1 MTGLGWTVFIPELFL
16 LGAALLI
23 FLLDSLGI
31 RRLELFGGI
40 ATAGIVVALAGVLAD
55 LGFAPVAALS
65 TVPVGVVDAPW
76 SALGGSL
83 ASVTSFGLV
92 FQAIFLTSA
101 LLVSLASMSHPSDQ
115 KGAAI
120 FFGLL
125 LFATLGMTL
134 AALSADLIFLLLSIE
149 ITGISTY
156 LLVGYTRRDPRGLEA
171 AMKMY
176 IIGALSAALSFFGAS
191 LLYAGYGTTSLASL
205 GTAMLCVGRPPLAG
219 ATSIA
224 LLGYGFLI
232 VGIGFKVTAVPFHAW
247 AVDVY
252 DGAPS
257 DVSAFLA
264 GGTKKVGLLA
274 YFLVFLVPILMSGRP
289 VPVLQCPSNLACYV
303 AYPSFGVPLQVIFG
317 VLAVV
322 TMTVGNVLALQQTEM
337 KRMLAYS
344 SISQAGYMLIGL
356 AVATSPA
363 IAGALLQI
371 FAHIFMKAGAFLVVA
386 AVLGLGVGGRIE
398 DWKGV
403 GLRYPLLGVSFATML
418 LSLAGIPL
426 TVGFVSKFVLFSAA
440 VEAQGWFVWLAVA
453 GLLNSAL
460 SVFYYARVLRV
471 MYMEKPD
478 PSTTSIPSGAVVGGS
493 EPPALPAGGI
503 GYGRALAIGIA
514 TVAIF
519 AFGVY
524 PQPVLSTFQMAANHL
539 IQIL

>member
-1 MTGLGWTVFIPELFL
+1 
-16 LGAALLI
+16 
-23 FLLDSLGI
+23 
-31 RRLELFGGI
+31 
-40 ATAGIVVALAGVLAD
+40 
-55 LGFAPVAALS
+55 
-65 TVPVGVVDAPW
+65 
-76 SALGGSL
+76 
-83 ASVTSFGLV
+83 VTSFGLV

-205 GTAMLCVGRPPLAG
+205 GTAMLFVGRPPLVG

-274 YFLVFLVPILMSGRP
+274 YFLVFLVPILLSGRPGP
-289 VPVLQCPSNLACYV
+289 VPVLLCPSNVACYV

-386 AVLGLGVGGRIE
+386 AVVGLGVGSRID

-403 GLRYPLLGVSFATML
+403 GLRYPLLGASFAAML

-440 VEAQGWFVWLAVA
+440 VQAQGWFVWLAVA

-471 MYMEKPD
+471 MYMETPD
-478 PSTTSIPSGAVVGGS
+478 RSTTSLPSGAVVGGS
-493 EPPALPAGGI
+493 DAPGLPLGGL

-514 TVAIF
+514 TAAIF